1 VPPSRRECVGTGAG
15 QTLLF
20 GRSSG
25 MCHEEHVHPLV
36 QAFQAEGLV
45 IQLVPNFK
53 DKIEVSPVSYR
64 GLLLTGV
71 LVRILRSVS
80 LPTPCLLLHVGG
92 LDGSPTKKH
101 AG

>member
-1 VPPSRRECVGTGAG
+1 
-15 QTLLF
+15 
-20 GRSSG
+20 

-53 DKIEVSPVSYR
+53 DKIEVSLVSYR

-71 LVRILRSVS
+71 LDVFCVRCHCPRPVS
-80 LPTPCLLLHVGG
+80 FFMLVGSMVLLLKNMRVNGEG
-92 LDGSPTKKH
+92 NASR
-101 AG
+101 